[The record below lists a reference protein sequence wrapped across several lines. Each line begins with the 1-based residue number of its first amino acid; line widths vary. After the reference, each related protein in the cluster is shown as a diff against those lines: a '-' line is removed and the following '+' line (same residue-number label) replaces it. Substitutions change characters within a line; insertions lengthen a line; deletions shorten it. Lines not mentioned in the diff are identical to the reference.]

1 MDDASQTYINSRDGI
16 PAFANWCKKEI
27 AANDIT
33 INNVEYPDIRIEE
46 FQNPN
51 FDAEISCLPTC
62 LCDGLSPKYQSIKAG
77 NYLMSRFHSAIE

>member
-33 INNVEYPDIRIEE
+33 INNVVSIHVIFIYLYFFLNVIRI
-46 FQNPN
+46 
-51 FDAEISCLPTC
+51 
-62 LCDGLSPKYQSIKAG
+62 
-77 NYLMSRFHSAIE
+77 